1 MDRGPDPTR
10 MALTEYQHRILALL
24 SARRIEKQ
32 ESYLA
37 GGAALIAAT
46 DSRRLSRDI
55 DLFHDTKEA
64 LLATW
69 EEDRRILS
77 EDGYQVEARMQY
89 PAFVEAFVRKDTDA
103 VVVQWAVD
111 SAFRFFPLVRGPA
124 TLPALHPFDLAT
136 NKTLALIGRLEPRD
150 WVDLISCHDRIQ
162 HLGLLS
168 WAACGKDPGTNP
180 SMIVSEAG
188 RSGRYTQSELDGLS
202 FDGSAPDAAALSTRW
217 KTMLAEAREVVA
229 TLPPREVGTCVLDAD
244 GRLYHGDPGSLSAAL
259 ARGALRFHGGSI
271 RGSIPKF
278 VDK

>member
-1 MDRGPDPTR
+1 
-10 MALTEYQHRILALL
+10 MALTEYQRSILALL
-24 SARRIEKQ
+24 ASRRIAKQ

-77 EDGYQVEARMQY
+77 EDGYRVEVPLSSPRSWRPLSARTPM
-89 PAFVEAFVRKDTDA
+89 RWSSSG
-103 VVVQWAVD
+103 QWTARSV
-111 SAFRFFPLVRGPA
+111 SSLWCAAPS
-124 TLPALHPFDLAT
+124 TCPALHPFDLAT

-180 SMIVSEAG
+180 SMILNEAG
-188 RSGRYTQSELDGLS
+188 RSGRYTQAEMDSLW
-202 FDGSAPDAAALSTRW
+202 FDGGAPDAAALSARW
-217 KTMLAEAREVVA
+217 KAMLAEARDVIA
-229 TLPPREVGTCVLDAD
+229 ALPPAEVGTCVLDA
-244 GRLYHGDPGSLSAAL
+244 GGGLYHEI
-259 ARGALRFHGGSI
+259 RGAWRKRWAES
-271 RGSIPKF
+271 R
-278 VDK
+278 

>member
-1 MDRGPDPTR
+1 
-10 MALTEYQHRILALL
+10 MALTEYQRSILALL
-24 SARRIEKQ
+24 ASRRIAKQ

-37 GGAALIAAT
+37 GGAALIVAT

-69 EEDRRILS
+69 DEDRRILS
-77 EDGYQVEARMQY
+77 EDGYRVEARLQY
-89 PAFVEAFVRKDTDA
+89 PAFVEAFVRKDADA

-124 TLPALHPFDLAT
+124 DLPALHPFDLAT

-180 SMIVSEAG
+180 SMILNEAG
-188 RSGRYTQSELDGLS
+188 RSGRYTQAEMDGLS
-202 FDGSAPDAAALSTRW
+202 FDGGAPDAAALSARW
-217 KTMLAEAREVVA
+217 KAMLAEARDVIA
-229 TLPPREVGTCVLDAD
+229 ALPPAEVGTCVLDA
-244 GRLYHGDPGSLSAAL
+244 GGGLYRGNPGSLADAL
-259 ARGALRFHGGSI
+259 GRESLRFHRGSI

-278 VDK
+278 IDR